1 MDVLQDLLNYY
12 GQNAW
17 YVWEQFYKQFLMSA
31 YGVLFG
37 AIVGIPIGIFIAHH
51 NRLSPWVISLANI
64 IQTIPALAMLG
75 VLMLVMGLGPNTV
88 VFALF
93 LYSLLPII
101 KNTYTGIRNVD
112 PAMLE
117 SGKGMG
123 MTRLQVLRMVELPLS
138 LSVIMAGLRTAL
150 VITIGVAT
158 IGTFIGAGGLGDI
171 IIRGTN
177 VSDGTTIIL
186 AGAIPTALMA
196 IIADAV
202 MGWFEKR
209 LAPST
214 RLKKK
219 SGKSSVKNFLLKN
232 HSHVNNSWS
241 LSCA

>member
-1 MDVLQDLLNYY
+1 MMDVFQDLLNYY

-150 VITIGVAT
+150 IITIGVAT

-214 RLKKK
+214 RLKKNPANQ
-219 SGKSSVKNFLLKN
+219 V
-232 HSHVNNSWS
+232 
-241 LSCA
+241 